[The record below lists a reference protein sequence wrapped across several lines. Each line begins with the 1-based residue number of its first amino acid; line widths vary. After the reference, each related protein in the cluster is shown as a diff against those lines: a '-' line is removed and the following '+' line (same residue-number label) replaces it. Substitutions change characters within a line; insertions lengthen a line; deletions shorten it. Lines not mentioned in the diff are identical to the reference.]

1 MTVLRTPPGTK
12 DVLPVE
18 AAELRLI
25 EDAVRTVFHEF
36 GYGEVITPALEY
48 EEVLALS
55 EEKAF
60 LTGFRLLDESGKVL
74 ILRPDLTTPIARLV
88 GSRLR
93 AGETPH
99 RVFSISDIFRR
110 NSPQRGQENEFRQA
124 GAELLGSSLPQADA
138 EVVAVACRALERAGL
153 EDFRV
158 GLGQVSFFKAL
169 LDSVTGEAGLKAR
182 LTTDLV
188 GKDLVG
194 YRLAV
199 EQAGL
204 QAEDQAALLEVPD
217 LRGDST
223 VLERAAEYVRSEQME
238 GALAHLR
245 AVAAALTDYGYA
257 ERLLFDLGIFRN
269 LDYYTGIV
277 FEVYAPGLGFTLG
290 GGGRYDALLSA
301 YGAPMPAVGVGLGLD
316 RVHVALVEQGRPP
329 AAEEPL
335 ALLVGGLDAHV
346 AVADL
351 LRSACVGVFALPLET
366 SSESLLKLARQK
378 SIPLLVE
385 PVAGSAGERWMVTD
399 LRGSGAVESCPLADI
414 VRVVCHSAFEH
425 EDPTEGRDR

>member
-169 LDSVTGEAGLKAR
+169 LDGVTGRRGPQGPPYHRLGGQGPRGL
-182 LTTDLV
+182 
-188 GKDLVG
+188 
-194 YRLAV
+194 
-199 EQAGL
+199 
-204 QAEDQAALLEVPD
+204 
-217 LRGDST
+217 S
-223 VLERAAEYVRSEQME
+223 
-238 GALAHLR
+238 
-245 AVAAALTDYGYA
+245 
-257 ERLLFDLGIFRN
+257 
-269 LDYYTGIV
+269 
-277 FEVYAPGLGFTLG
+277 G
-290 GGGRYDALLSA
+290 GGG
-301 YGAPMPAVGVGLGLD
+301 
-316 RVHVALVEQGRPP
+316 
-329 AAEEPL
+329 
-335 ALLVGGLDAHV
+335 
-346 AVADL
+346 
-351 LRSACVGVFALPLET
+351 
-366 SSESLLKLARQK
+366 
-378 SIPLLVE
+378 
-385 PVAGSAGERWMVTD
+385 AGWTAG
-399 LRGSGAVESCPLADI
+399 RGSGGLARGARSARRLGRPGAGGG
-414 VRVVCHSAFEH
+414 VRE
-425 EDPTEGRDR
+425 E